1 MRISVENLTH
11 IYGEGLSFA
20 TVALE
25 DVSCTFEPGEF
36 AAVIGH
42 TGSGKTTLVQHLNG
56 IMKPSSGRVL
66 AGGADIS
73 KKGRDIMAL
82 RHKIGIVFQY
92 PEYQLFEETVIK
104 DVEFGPRNLGM
115 SEEECRARAERA
127 LRLVGL
133 DPEEK
138 GGYSPFDLSGGEKR
152 RVAIAGVLA
161 MEPEVLILDEP
172 TAGLDPQGH
181 RDILSMIEAVRKDR
195 SLTIIIVSHNMD
207 DVARLAD
214 HVLVMHRGRLVM
226 DGGPREV
233 FAREEELRGMGLG
246 LPSGAEFLSMLRER
260 GVSVDTGVLTIEE
273 TEEKI
278 AELFGR

>member
-1 MRISVENLTH
+1 
-11 IYGEGLSFA
+11 
-20 TVALE
+20 
-25 DVSCTFEPGEF
+25 VS
-36 AAVIGH
+36 
-42 TGSGKTTLVQHLNG
+42 
-56 IMKPSSGRVL
+56 
-66 AGGADIS
+66 
-73 KKGRDIMAL
+73 
-82 RHKIGIVFQY
+82 QY
-92 PEYQLFEETVIK
+92 PDYHRFEETVIK

-181 RDILSMIEAVRKDR
+181 RDILGMIEAVRKDR